1 MQNTKLGISA
11 GLIGAVLF
19 LMGLVEGYIPLLLI
33 AGYVLI
39 AEDNVWL
46 KRTSVKAIV
55 VTFLFSILYI
65 LIDLLPDF
73 LDLINDFMA
82 LFDESLSNKAF
93 EILRE
98 LITFFRSSVSLLKVV
113 FFILLIIKALKN
125 ATIIIPPI
133 DNFVNKHIN

>member
-19 LMGLVEGYIPLLLI
+19 LMGLGEGYIPLLLI

-46 KRTSVKAIV
+46 KRTAVKAIV

-98 LITFFRSSVSLLKVV
+98 LIIFFRSSVSILKVV
-113 FFILLIIKALKN
+113 FYFLLIIKALKN

>member
-19 LMGLVEGYIPLLLI
+19 LMGLGESYIPLLLI

-65 LIDLLPDF
+65 LIDLLPNF

-98 LITFFRSSVSLLKVV
+98 LIIFFRSSVSILKVV
-113 FFILLIIKALKN
+113 FYFLLIIKALKN